1 MKDRLEAGAVEGGTA
16 TVEYSRQG
24 PAKSRHSR
32 FSMRIQRKANRRVAI
47 NNTEKCMEEQAA
59 KTIDDFRENCRQS
72 RKFCETHDLHPGN
85 AHSQLASIVLE
96 SLASTGSEELFM
108 EVEEEVRRMIL
119 RDLRHYKRTG
129 KRTLIYPHRDRCEDG
144 RSKARAAIATLAAA
158 QLVPQSMT
166 LIAMPLPKF
175 IGLEWIRGM
184 DPLNERL
191 KCDDAL
197 LDVELVALAQE
208 VPNPRAYPQSWK
220 MSLLITEHQ
229 RCDIDERFYERI
241 PVRSC
246 IATFGLHKSVSLY
259 FWPRFSFGFVDRVR
273 VSQEVRR
280 RGQTALQIKLDMH
293 GKGRLYCRDMELLRL
308 EDISCAFEA

>member
-1 MKDRLEAGAVEGGTA
+1 
-16 TVEYSRQG
+16 
-24 PAKSRHSR
+24 
-32 FSMRIQRKANRRVAI
+32 
-47 NNTEKCMEEQAA
+47 MEEQAP
-59 KTIDDFRENCRQS
+59 KTISDFREDCRRS
-72 RKFCETHDLHPGN
+72 RKFCEAHDLHPDN
-85 AHSQLASIVLE
+85 AHPQLASIVLE

-108 EVEEEVRRMIL
+108 EVEEEVRRRIL

-129 KRTLIYPHRDRCEDG
+129 KRTLIYPHADKYEDG
-144 RSKARAAIATLAAA
+144 RSTARAAIATLAAA

-166 LIAMPLPKF
+166 LIAVPVPKF
-175 IGLEWIRGM
+175 MGLELIRGM
-184 DPLNERL
+184 EPLNERIAG
-191 KCDDAL
+191 DDTL

-208 VPNPRAYPQSWK
+208 VPNPRAYPQSWT

-229 RCDIDERFYERI
+229 RCDIDERFYEQI

-246 IATFGLHKSVSLY
+246 IATFGMHKSVSLY
-259 FWPRFSFGFVDRVR
+259 FWPRFSFGFVERVR

-308 EDISCAFEA
+308 EEISCAFDA